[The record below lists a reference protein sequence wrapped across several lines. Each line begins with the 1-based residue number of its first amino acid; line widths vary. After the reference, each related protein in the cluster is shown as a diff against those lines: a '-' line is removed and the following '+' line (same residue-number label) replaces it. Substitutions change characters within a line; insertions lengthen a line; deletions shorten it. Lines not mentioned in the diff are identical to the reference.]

1 MRVSSV
7 VCQLT
12 TTFSSVKKKFF
23 KSPFSFLVFSGY
35 HETNLLIELEWK
47 RLPAVRIVSVQ

>member
-1 MRVSSV
+1 MPVSGV

-12 TTFSSVKKKFF
+12 TTFSLVKEKLF
-23 KSPFSFLVFSGY
+23 KSPFSFFVFSGY

-47 RLPAVRIVSVQ
+47 